1 HSVPAR
7 TAEIANRTAARLGLE
22 LRISPDEVVNF
33 EGYVGQ
39 DYGIPNAA
47 GNEAVKLFAETE
59 GLILDPVYT
68 GKCAAAMIDHI
79 RRGEFDRQDVVLFIH
94 TGGVPAIFTHH
105 HLWGRP

>member
-1 HSVPAR
+1 MPAIREQMALDGSR
-7 TAEIANRTAARLGLE
+7 TNPNICAARFLLKPGRRYE
-22 LRISPDEVVNF
+22 
-33 EGYVGQ
+33 
-39 DYGIPNAA
+39 
-47 GNEAVKLFAETE
+47 EAVKLFAETE